1 MRVNS
6 LSRMGFSVVTMFGVE
21 QVTIHLFSH
30 IEGVTVLQIGFIDF
44 PLTTNKD
51 ENRAT
56 RLVELIV
63 GQVPLKESKEVE
75 KLNSSFLQKII

>member
-6 LSRMGFSVVTMFGVE
+6 LSRMGLSVVTMFRVE
-21 QVTIHLFSH
+21 QVTIHFSGH
-30 IEGVTVLQIGFIDF
+30 IEGVTILQIGFVNL
-44 PLTTNKD
+44 PLTTYKD

-63 GQVPLKESKEVE
+63 GQVPLKESEKVK
-75 KLNSSFLQKII
+75 KLNFSFLQKNV